1 MEGLKITGQ
10 GGPGRGQG
18 RKPTGRKKVVYYI
31 TDEEAGKMSELLWQ
45 MREASGEL
53 PAREVDP
60 SNLADLTEILKPRL
74 ENERDTVR
82 KIAAIVKSDD
92 IDAMWMMIGRVR
104 MYKLSDDYTPRI
116 LREAAAIPAEGGG
129 II

>member
-1 MEGLKITGQ
+1 MDGTKLTGQ
-10 GGPGRGQG
+10 GGAGRGQG

-31 TDEEAGKMSELLWQ
+31 TDEEAARMSELLWQ
-45 MREASGEL
+45 MREAPGEL
-53 PAREVDP
+53 PAREGDP
-60 SNLADLTEILKPRL
+60 SNLADLTEILKPRV

-82 KIAAIVKSDD
+82 KIAAIVMSDD

-116 LREAAAIPAEGGG
+116 LREAAAIPAE
-129 II
+129 

>member
-1 MEGLKITGQ
+1 MTTKLTGQ

-31 TDEEAGKMSELLWQ
+31 TDAEAGKMSELLWQ

-60 SNLADLTEILKPRL
+60 SNLADLTEILKPRVA
-74 ENERDTVR
+74 NERDTVS
-82 KIAAIVKSDD
+82 KIAAIVTSDD

-116 LREAAAIPAEGGG
+116 LREAAAIPAEGCG

>member
-1 MEGLKITGQ
+1 MTTKLTGQ

-31 TDEEAGKMSELLWQ
+31 TDEEAGKMSELLQQ

-53 PAREVDP
+53 PAREVDTA
-60 SNLADLTEILKPRL
+60 NLADLTKILKPRV
-74 ENERDTVR
+74 EIERETVR
-82 KIAAIVKSDD
+82 KIAAIVQSDD

-104 MYKLSDDYTPRI
+104 LYKLSDDYTPRI
-116 LREAAAIPAEGGG
+116 IREAAAITAEGYG